1 MLPVGGR
8 GVNLPVI
15 DSSRSDVAAYNVGSH
30 LERLKCRERLND
42 LAVWPVSRFVW
53 REEMARPRRRSGE
66 ELGYDESTG

>member
-15 DSSRSDVAAYNVGSH
+15 DSSRPDVTAYNVGSH
-30 LERLKCRERLND
+30 LERLKCRGWLND

-53 REEMARPRRRSGE
+53 REEMAGFAVEAGKSR
-66 ELGYDESTG
+66 LHDESTG